1 MPYGGPSL
9 ITTMN
14 RRTRLILGIPVLAL
28 VMAACSSGGSSSSG
42 GTVQLRLGY
51 FPNLTHATAIVGV
64 DQGIFA
70 KDLGPN
76 VQLKTSTFTAGP
88 EEVTALFADA
98 LDAAYMGPNPAINAY
113 IKSQGQAIRIIA
125 GATSGGAFLVVKP
138 SITSAADL
146 KGKTIAA
153 PQLGNTQDVALRN
166 WLKSKGL
173 NTTTAGGGDVK
184 ILDQD
189 NATSLDTFKQGL
201 IDGAWVPEPWAS
213 RLVVE
218 GGAKVLVDER
228 SLWPGGNYV
237 TTQLV
242 VRTAFLQKHPDVVE
256 NLLKGH
262 VEAND
267 FINKNSS
274 QAKQIVG
281 DGIQKLTGK
290 SLKPA
295 VLDRAW
301 ANLTFTNDPIA
312 SSLRRSAQAAVA
324 LGFIDSANLANIYDL
339 SLLNKV
345 LQAQGKRAISTS

>member
-1 MPYGGPSL
+1 VKKS
-9 ITTMN
+9 
-14 RRTRLILGIPVLAL
+14 
-28 VMAACSSGGSSSSG
+28 
-42 GTVQLRLGY
+42 
-51 FPNLTHATAIVGV
+51 
-64 DQGIFA
+64 
-70 KDLGPN
+70 
-76 VQLKTSTFTAGP
+76 
-88 EEVTALFADA
+88 
-98 LDAAYMGPNPAINAY
+98 IN
-113 IKSQGQAIRIIA
+113 
-125 GATSGGAFLVVKP
+125 
-138 SITSAADL
+138 SAADL

-173 NTTTAGGGDVK
+173 RTTTAGGGDVK

-189 NATSLDTFKQGL
+189 NATSLDTFKQGQ

-228 SLWPGGNYV
+228 DLWPGGKYV

-242 VRTAFLQKHPDVVE
+242 VRTAFLQQHPDVVE
-256 NLLKGH
+256 NLLKGQ

-267 FINKNSS
+267 FIHSNSD

-281 DGIQKLTGK
+281 AGIEKLTGK

-301 ANLTFTNDPIA
+301 TKLTFTDDPIA
-312 SSLRRSAQAAVA
+312 SSLRQSAAAALA
-324 LGFIDSANLANIYDL
+324 LGFISSSDLANIYDL
-339 SLLNKV
+339 TLLNKV
-345 LQAQGKRAISTS
+345 LTAQGKQAISTA